1 MSDAALTAATPA
13 MPPSPAPDTAP
24 VTAAQSR
31 GQQRRAFWLKHL
43 HRWHWISAAL
53 SLLGL
58 LLFSV
63 TGFTLNHAAD
73 IEARPVVRTLTYIL
87 PEPLRAELAAAAA
100 SDDPQLPAAVADW
113 LASQTGAFL
122 REAQP
127 EWSEDELYVALPQP
141 GGDGWLSIALS
152 DGAIEYEHT
161 DRGWISWAND
171 LHKGRHTGPAW
182 RWFIDVFA
190 GACLLFALTGLFLL
204 WLHARRRPATW
215 PLVALGLVAPLLLLL
230 LLVH

>member
-1 MSDAALTAATPA
+1 MSADALPVATP
-13 MPPSPAPDTAP
+13 S
-24 VTAAQSR
+24 SR
-31 GQQRRAFWLKHL
+31 SQQRRAFWLRHL
-43 HRWHWISAAL
+43 HRWHWISAGL

-73 IEARPVVRTLTYIL
+73 IEARPVVRNLRYTL
-87 PEPLRAELAAAAA
+87 PAPLRAELVAAATSA
-100 SDDPQLPAAVADW
+100 DPQLPANVAGW
-113 LASQTGAFL
+113 LARETGAFL

-127 EWSEDELYVALPQP
+127 EWSEDELYLALPQP
-141 GGDGWLSIALS
+141 GGDGWLSIAF
-152 DGAIEYEHT
+152 DTGAIEYEHT

-171 LHKGRHTGPAW
+171 LHKGRHTGGAW

-190 GACLLFALTGLFLL
+190 GACLIFALTGLFLL

-215 PLVALGLVAPLLLLL
+215 PLVALGLVAPVLLLL

>member
-1 MSDAALTAATPA
+1 MATPAPTAAAIAPSPSSAATPG
-13 MPPSPAPDTAP
+13 
-24 VTAAQSR
+24 TAAQSR

-53 SLLGL
+53 SLMGL

-73 IEARPVVRTLTYIL
+73 IEARPVVQTLNLEL
-87 PEPLRAELAAAAA
+87 PAPLLAELVAAAGAESPA
-100 SDDPQLPAAVADW
+100 IPAAVRAW
-113 LASQTGAFL
+113 LRQETGAYL

-127 EWSEDELYVALPQP
+127 EWSEAELYLALPQP
-141 GGDGWLSIALS
+141 GGDGWLSIALDS
-152 DGAIEYEHT
+152 GAIEYEHT

-171 LHKGRHTGPAW
+171 LHKGRHTGMAW
-182 RWFIDVFA
+182 RWFIDIFA
-190 GACLLFALTGLFLL
+190 GACLLFALTGLCLL
-204 WLHARRRPATW
+204 WLHARRRAATW
-215 PLVALGLVAPLLLLL
+215 PLVGLGLLAPLLLLL